1 MGSVTVP
8 FSIIFTGL
16 ILFTSMPLVF
26 LGINGKPLFGDPG
39 NSLEQYVCAV
49 GWIHWFMQ
57 LAGNMLMFPLAPFV
71 IFKRTRFCLNQYFEL
86 LVPSTV
92 IDARNYDPIQL
103 ENLFTRLPPMQPTP
117 RNVLMWNKGRRA
129 IQRYGIFYRRRAE
142 VFTALYIV
150 IVIIFAV
157 YQIVAIF
164 VSTNVGISESMV
176 IITTIALLVTIA

>member
-1 MGSVTVP
+1 
-8 FSIIFTGL
+8 
-16 ILFTSMPLVF
+16 
-26 LGINGKPLFGDPG
+26 
-39 NSLEQYVCAV
+39 
-49 GWIHWFMQ
+49 MQ
-57 LAGNMLMFPLAPFV
+57 FPSNMLMFPLAPFV

-92 IDARNYDPIQL
+92 IDVCMTLNDYGAPIDNFYTNSKSYSSLYGKTHVTHGRNYDPIQL
-103 ENLFTRLPPMQPTP
+103 ENLFTRLPLCNLHRSM
-117 RNVLMWNKGRRA
+117 LMWNKGRRA

-176 IITTIALLVTIA
+176 IITTIALLVTIVILKMILQGSN